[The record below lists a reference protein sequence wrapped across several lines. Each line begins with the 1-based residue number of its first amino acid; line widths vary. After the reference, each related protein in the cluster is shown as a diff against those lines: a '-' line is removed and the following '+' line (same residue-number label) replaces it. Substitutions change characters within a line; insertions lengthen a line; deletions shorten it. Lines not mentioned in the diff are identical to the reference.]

1 MGITVSRMRW
11 IRNVAHIAKMRKHT
25 QFYWEKLGEAGH
37 LGEND
42 IGLGV
47 LQKDLGG
54 LDTAGSE
61 QCRGTSATSINS

>member
-1 MGITVSRMRW
+1 
-11 IRNVAHIAKMRKHT
+11 MRKHT